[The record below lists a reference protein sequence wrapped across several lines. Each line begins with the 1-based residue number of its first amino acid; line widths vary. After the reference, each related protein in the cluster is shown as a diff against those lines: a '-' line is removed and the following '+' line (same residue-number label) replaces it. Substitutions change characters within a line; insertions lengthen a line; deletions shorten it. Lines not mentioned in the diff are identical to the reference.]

1 MRFRLLRR
9 RLTISAPRMAVRSSL
24 AWPLRW
30 VMIAL
35 ALGFCAAIAMWAFEL
50 GRSLAGLDR
59 SDKQELAQLRGE
71 VHKLRSAHQ
80 EAVSVANTSGS
91 LLTAEKSAQEVLT
104 AQVRQL
110 QAENQVLRD
119 DLGFFE
125 RLNPIAA
132 GAEGIVIRGLQADL
146 VSPTQLRWQILLI
159 QPMKNA
165 PEFSGQLELAIAGT
179 LQGKPWT
186 MPLPEGAQQ
195 VRLKQYRRLEGLV
208 SLPPQAVVKSVS
220 AKLSDGSATRAVQTT
235 KI

>member
-1 MRFRLLRR
+1 
-9 RLTISAPRMAVRSSL
+9 MAVRSSL

-30 VMIAL
+30 IMIAL

-59 SDKQELAQLRGE
+59 SDKQELTQLREE
-71 VHKLRSAHQ
+71 VKKIRAEHE
-80 EAVSVANTSGS
+80 EALSVANTSGS

-110 QAENQVLRD
+110 QAENQALRD

-125 RLNPIAA
+125 RLNPVAA

-159 QPMKNA
+159 QPVKNA
-165 PEFSGQLELAIAGT
+165 PEFSGQLDLAIVGT

-186 MPLPEGAQQ
+186 MHLPEGAQQ

-208 SLPPQAVVKSVS
+208 SLPPLAVVKSVS
-220 AKLSDGSATRAVQTT
+220 AKLLDGSATRAVQTI

>member
-9 RLTISAPRMAVRSSL
+9 RLTISAPRMAVRSAL

-30 VMIAL
+30 AMIAL

-59 SDKQELAQLRGE
+59 SDKQELTQLREE
-71 VHKLRSAHQ
+71 VQKIRSAYE
-80 EAVSVANTSGS
+80 EAVSVANTSDS

-104 AQVRQL
+104 GQVRQL
-110 QAENQVLRD
+110 QAKNQALRD

-125 RLNPIAA
+125 RLNPVAA

-159 QPMKNA
+159 QPVKNA
-165 PEFSGQLELAIAGT
+165 PEFSGQLEMVIVGT

-186 MPLPEGAQQ
+186 MSLPEGAQQ

>member
-1 MRFRLLRR
+1 
-9 RLTISAPRMAVRSSL
+9 MAVRSSL

-30 VMIAL
+30 IMIAL

-59 SDKQELAQLRGE
+59 GDKQELMQLRDE
-71 VHKLRSAHQ
+71 VKKIRTAHE
-80 EAVSVANTSGS
+80 EALSVANTSGS

-104 AQVRQL
+104 AQVKQL
-110 QAENQVLRD
+110 QAENQALRD

-125 RLNPIAA
+125 RLNPVAA

-159 QPMKNA
+159 QPVKNA
-165 PEFSGQLELAIAGT
+165 PEFSGQMDLTIVGT

-186 MPLPEGAQQ
+186 MTLPEGAQQ
-195 VRLKQYRRLEGLV
+195 VRLKQYRRLEGLL

-220 AKLSDGSATRAVQTT
+220 AKLSDGSATRAVHTI

>member
-30 VMIAL
+30 IMIAL

-59 SDKQELAQLRGE
+59 GDKQELMQLRDE
-71 VHKLRSAHQ
+71 VKKIRTAHE
-80 EAVSVANTSGS
+80 EALSVANTSGS

-104 AQVRQL
+104 AQVKQL
-110 QAENQVLRD
+110 QAENQALRD

-125 RLNPIAA
+125 RLNPVAA

-159 QPMKNA
+159 QPVKNA
-165 PEFSGQLELAIAGT
+165 PEFSGQMDLTIVGT

-186 MPLPEGAQQ
+186 MTLPEGAQQ
-195 VRLKQYRRLEGLV
+195 VRLKQYRRLEGLL

-220 AKLSDGSATRAVQTT
+220 AKLSDGSATRAVHTI

>member
-30 VMIAL
+30 IMIAL

-59 SDKQELAQLRGE
+59 GDKQELMQLRDE
-71 VHKLRSAHQ
+71 VKKIRTAHE
-80 EAVSVANTSGS
+80 EALSVANTSGS

-110 QAENQVLRD
+110 QAENQALRD

-125 RLNPIAA
+125 RLNPVAA

-159 QPMKNA
+159 QPVKNA
-165 PEFSGQLELAIAGT
+165 PEFSGQMDLTIVGT

-186 MPLPEGAQQ
+186 MTLPEGAQQ
-195 VRLKQYRRLEGLV
+195 VRLKQYRRLEGLL

-220 AKLSDGSATRAVQTT
+220 AKLSDGSATRAVHTI